1 LGWRKQANNSSWR
14 WERKVRG
21 IFGCAKQTGTE
32 YDFEDLAM
40 RSSPILALRVDKLAV
55 TQRFAVTIFLN
66 QQAYLW
72 QVINAVSIR
81 HQRPF
86 RAATASDDNA
96 IVFHQ
101 GTCP

>member
-1 LGWRKQANNSSWR
+1 L
-14 WERKVRG
+14 
-21 IFGCAKQTGTE
+21 
-32 YDFEDLAM
+32 EDLAM

-101 GTCP
+101 GTFHEVYRMNAESEPCRRSFQI